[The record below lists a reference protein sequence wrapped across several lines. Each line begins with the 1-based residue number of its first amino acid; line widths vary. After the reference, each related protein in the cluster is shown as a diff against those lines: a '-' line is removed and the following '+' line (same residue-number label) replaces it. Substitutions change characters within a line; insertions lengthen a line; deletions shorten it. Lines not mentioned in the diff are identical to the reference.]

1 MSVSVS
7 VNEMSDVPTYKR
19 ILLKISGEQLAGDR
33 GFGIDPSQLEFVA
46 AEIEAVRKIGVEVGL
61 VVGGG
66 NFHRG
71 VAGTSVGIGRATGD
85 YMGMLATVINAL
97 ALQAALEKH
106 GMYTRVLSAI
116 RIEAVAEVYIRR
128 RAMRHMEKGRVV
140 IMAAGTGNPYFTTD
154 TAAVLRGIETEAD
167 AVLKAT
173 KVDGIYDLDP
183 MVNSTAT
190 RFATI
195 TYDEALRRDLKVMDS
210 TAFTLCRENKLPLIV
225 FKLTV
230 PGNLYKVVMGERI
243 GTLVTI

>member
-1 MSVSVS
+1 
-7 VNEMSDVPTYKR
+7 MSDIPAYKR

-46 AEIEAVRKIGVEVGL
+46 NEIEAVRRIGVEVGL

-71 VAGTSVGIGRATGD
+71 ATGKSVGVGRATGD

-97 ALQAALEKH
+97 ALQAALERH
-106 GMYTRVLSAI
+106 GMSTRVLSAI

-154 TAAVLRGIETEAD
+154 TAAVLRGVEIEAD

-173 KVDGIYDLDP
+173 KVDGIYDSDP
-183 MVNSTAT
+183 MVNTGAT
-190 RFATI
+190 RFETI
-195 TYDEALRRDLKVMDS
+195 TYNDALQKDLKVMDS

-230 PGNLYKVVMGERI
+230 PGNLYKVVLGQKI
-243 GTLVTI
+243 GTLVTS

>member
-1 MSVSVS
+1 MA
-7 VNEMSDVPTYKR
+7 DGPTYKR
-19 ILLKISGEQLAGDR
+19 ILLKISGEQLAGER
-33 GFGIDPSQLEFVA
+33 GFGIDPAQLEFVA
-46 AEIEAVRKIGVEVGL
+46 SEIESVKRIGVEVGL

-71 VAGTSVGIGRATGD
+71 VPGTSMGIGRATGD

-97 ALQAALEKH
+97 ALQAIIEKR
-106 GMYTRVLSAI
+106 GIFTRILSAI

-128 RAMRHMEKGRVV
+128 RAMRHLEKGRVV

-154 TAAVLRGIETEAD
+154 TAAVLRGIETEVD

-173 KVDGIYDLDP
+173 KVDGIYDSDP
-183 MVNSTAT
+183 MKNPAAT
-190 RFATI
+190 RFETI
-195 TYDEALRRDLKVMDS
+195 TYDEALRRDLKVMDG

-243 GTLVTI
+243 GTLVTT

>member
-1 MSVSVS
+1 MPES
-7 VNEMSDVPTYKR
+7 PIYKR

-33 GFGIDPSQLEFVA
+33 GFGLDPSLLEFVA
-46 AEIEAVRKIGVEVGL
+46 QEIQTIRKIGVEVGL

-71 VAGTSVGIGRATGD
+71 VPGTSLGIGRATGD

-97 ALQAALEKH
+97 ALQGILEKH

-173 KVDGIYDLDP
+173 KVDGIYDSDP
-183 MVNSTAT
+183 MKNADAT
-190 RFATI
+190 RFETI
-195 TYDEALRRDLKVMDS
+195 TYNDALQKDLKVMDG

-230 PGNLYKVVMGERI
+230 PGNLYRVVTGERI
-243 GTLVTI
+243 GTLVTS

>member
-1 MSVSVS
+1 MS
-7 VNEMSDVPTYKR
+7 EDPRYKR

-46 AEIEAVRKIGVEVGL
+46 SEIETVWKLGVQVGV

-71 VAGTSVGIGRATGD
+71 VPGTAMGIGRATGD

-97 ALQAALEKH
+97 ALQGILEKH

-128 RAMRHMEKGRVV
+128 RAIRHMEKGRVV

-154 TAAVLRGIETEAD
+154 TAAVLRGIETEVD

-173 KVDGIYDLDP
+173 KVDGVYDCDP
-183 MVNSTAT
+183 MTDTNAK
-190 RFATI
+190 RFETI
-195 TYDEALRRDLKVMDS
+195 TYNEALQRELKVMDG
-210 TAFTLCRENKLPLIV
+210 TAFTLCRENKIPLIV

-243 GTLVTI
+243 GTLVTT